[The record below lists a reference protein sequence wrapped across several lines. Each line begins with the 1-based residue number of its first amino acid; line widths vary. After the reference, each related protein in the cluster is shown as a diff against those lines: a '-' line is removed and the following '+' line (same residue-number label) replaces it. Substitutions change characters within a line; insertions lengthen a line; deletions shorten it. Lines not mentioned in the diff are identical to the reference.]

1 MIQGGVSAHYSAAVR
16 PPRIPM
22 PSFPKVGHRLSRVAL
37 AGLIVTTAKFSG
49 VGHRS
54 RFAPLKLASGAS
66 TARRTELSF
75 AAAVEVTDGS
85 SGQQKV

>member
-1 MIQGGVSAHYSAAVR
+1 MMRGGVSAHYSAAVR

-54 RFAPLKLASGAS
+54 RFATTQTRVGCIGDADLVRMEIASV
-66 TARRTELSF
+66 R
-75 AAAVEVTDGS
+75 
-85 SGQQKV
+85 